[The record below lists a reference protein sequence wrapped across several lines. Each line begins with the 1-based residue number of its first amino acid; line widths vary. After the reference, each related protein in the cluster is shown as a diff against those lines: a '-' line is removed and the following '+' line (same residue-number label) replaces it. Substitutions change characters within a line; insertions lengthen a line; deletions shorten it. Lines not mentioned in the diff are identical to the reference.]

1 MIHANARDGQKRWV
15 LSFKHEFLTKLS
27 AVFSKQNKNIQHTTS
42 HQPPDPEDSPTQHRS
57 EYTVKRSHKLIK
69 RHNVGVDSN
78 STSGLEA
85 LPWAHSW
92 AGGRERWLG
101 KLEGHWKEG
110 ENFPHFSKSWK
121 MFLLSLSS
129 PLYRGSEGLTF
140 NLENFT
146 AKKTLKMMG
155 FPSSV
160 GLFKP

>member
-1 MIHANARDGQKRWV
+1 MNF
-15 LSFKHEFLTKLS
+15 SPNFLLFSRNKTKIL
-27 AVFSKQNKNIQHTTS
+27 QHTTS
-42 HQPPDPEDSPTQHRS
+42 INPCPPDPKEDSPTQHRS

-85 LPWAHSW
+85 LPVAI
-92 AGGRERWLG
+92 ALVNLGLVEERAVG
-101 KLEGHWKEG
+101 K
-110 ENFPHFSKSWK
+110 ENWRVTERRVKIFPHFSKSWK

-155 FPSSV
+155 FPSSESPKLSGV
-160 GLFKP
+160 PPFQIVSR